1 MTSSSSSPSVPSL
14 SDLLT
19 AHTAEYSA
27 LRGEVCAFHNVEGQI
42 IAIAIALIS
51 ALTAFLSVIL
61 GGQIKGLQF
70 EYGKDNAFIH
80 FIPLPFVAL
89 GLVFAYTQVRI
100 VQAAAYLNRTL
111 RSHVLSLLGD
121 RPEIWNWEEFRRHG
135 QSPVRSLAT
144 SLNSVRWLFFI
155 APSLYPLTAWDRT
168 FSNVGAVLT
177 VVWDLALPLLLI
189 GLAYWTSLILP
200 KKVLA

>member
-1 MTSSSSSPSVPSL
+1 V
-14 SDLLT
+14 
-19 AHTAEYSA
+19 
-27 LRGEVCAFHNVEGQI
+27 
-42 IAIAIALIS
+42 
-51 ALTAFLSVIL
+51 L
-61 GGQIKGLQF
+61 GGQIKGLEFGQD
-70 EYGKDNAFIH
+70 KTFIH

-100 VQAAAYLNRTL
+100 VQAAAYINRTL
-111 RSHVLSLLGD
+111 RPNVLRLLGD
-121 RPEIWNWEEFRRHG
+121 RPDVWNWEQFRRQE

-155 APSLYPLTAWDRT
+155 APSLYPLTAWDRQ
-168 FSNVGAVLT
+168 FSNVGAVIT

-200 KKVLA
+200 KKVVA